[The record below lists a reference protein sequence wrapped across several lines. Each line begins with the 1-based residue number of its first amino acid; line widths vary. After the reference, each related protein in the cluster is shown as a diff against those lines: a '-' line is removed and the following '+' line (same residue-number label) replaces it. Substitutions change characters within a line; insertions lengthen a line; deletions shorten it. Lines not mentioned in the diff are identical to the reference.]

1 MPRRIAKKRMVSL
14 PEKLSM
20 EQCRAVR
27 AKLERD
33 IKKLTPAEKREL
45 NEYIEGQEKLA
56 AKTPK
61 NLQPGM
67 RLSLITYWFVKKGK
81 KV

>member
-1 MPRRIAKKRMVSL
+1 MPRKIAKKSTVTL
-14 PEKLSM
+14 PKKLSM

-33 IKKLTPAEKREL
+33 IKKLSLAEQKQLSNYIRE
-45 NEYIEGQEKLA
+45 QESKA
-56 AKTPK
+56 RKTGK
-61 NLQPGM
+61 ELQSGI

>member
-1 MPRRIAKKRMVSL
+1 MPKRVAKKRTVQL
-14 PEKLSM
+14 PKKLTM

-27 AKLERD
+27 AKLDRD
-33 IKKLTPAEKREL
+33 IKRLSLAEQKEL
-45 NEYIEGQEKLA
+45 NDYVAAQETIA
-56 AKTPK
+56 RKTGK
-61 NLQPGM
+61 ELQPGI